1 MAGHSKWANI
11 KRHKAKQDAKRG
23 KLYTKLIREVT
34 VSAKLGGGDANSNP
48 RLRAALDK
56 AQEAN
61 MTKDVIDRAIKRGTG
76 GMEGETVEEI
86 RYEGYGPGGTAVMV
100 ECMTNNRN
108 RTVGEVRHA
117 FSKHGGNL
125 GTDGSVAYLFK
136 KQGQITFAPGVD
148 EERLMELSLELGA
161 DDIIVNDDDSV
172 DVITTPETFMQI
184 KDALVKTG
192 FQPAQ
197 SEVGMIAST
206 NVAITDKETAEKVLG
221 LTDALED
228 LDDVQAVYSNADIAE
243 EVLNE
248 LS

>member
-11 KRHKAKQDAKRG
+11 KRHKAKQDAKKG
-23 KLYTKLIREVT
+23 KLYTKLIREIT

-56 AQEAN
+56 ATEAN
-61 MTKDVIDRAIKRGTG
+61 MTKDVIDRAIKRGVG
-76 GMEGETVEEI
+76 GMEGENVEEV
-86 RYEGYGPGGTAVMV
+86 RYEGYGPGGTAFIV

-117 FSKHGGNL
+117 FTKNGGNL

-136 KQGQITFAPGVD
+136 KQGLITFGAGVD
-148 EERLMELSLELGA
+148 EERLTEHVLELGA
-161 DDIIVNDDDSV
+161 EDIRVNPDKTI
-172 DVITTPETFMQI
+172 DVITSPESFLNV
-184 KDALVKTG
+184 KESLVKSG
-192 FQPAQ
+192 F
-197 SEVGMIAST
+197 IAEEAEIAMVSDIKVT
-206 NVAITDKETAEKVLG
+206 ISDKETAENVID

-228 LDDVQAVYSNADIAE
+228 LDDVQSVYSNAVIVE
-243 EVLNE
+243 EVLAE